1 MHKSSD
7 EQWLRNVLSEGAVLT
22 AEGTLVFWSYSG
34 CNITGIQYRTFSERC
49 YCEAMLARWWRGQ
62 QGVATCDLVAI
73 EGTPYNDLYVGGG
86 KELPLPRELRE
97 QKSRRM
103 KDMFKAKTGCFS
115 PEAVAASRKR
125 TVYPGPYTSN
135 HDPSNPKPLDPQPS
149 TLHPQPSHPTP
160 YTQDKPPT
168 KSQRAHADFKAVC
181 DARDKA
187 LGMDAYRI

>member
-1 MHKSSD
+1 M
-7 EQWLRNVLSEGAVLT
+7 T

-115 PEAVAASRKR
+115 PEAVAASRKANDPVLSTGRFSPEAVAANLKANRKANDPVLR
-125 TVYPGPYTSN
+125 TGCFSPEAVAKRAASQKNKVYPGPYTSN
-135 HDPSNPKPLDPQPS
+135 QP
-149 TLHPQPSHPTP
+149 
-160 YTQDKPPT
+160 
-168 KSQRAHADFKAVC
+168 
-181 DARDKA
+181 
-187 LGMDAYRI
+187 